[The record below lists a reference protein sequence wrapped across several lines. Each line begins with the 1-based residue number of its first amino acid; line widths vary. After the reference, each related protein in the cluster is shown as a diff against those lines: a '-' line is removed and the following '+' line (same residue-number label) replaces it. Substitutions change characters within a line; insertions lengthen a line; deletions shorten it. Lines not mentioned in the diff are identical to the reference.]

1 MNIDDNKYTSYQKE
15 LIKKGI
21 QKGNFDEEQIELIYS
36 TLDSLNES
44 QISRLVNLD
53 YNEYQ
58 IVEILWG
65 IVWNF
70 SIDQLFVY
78 ADKKFDCNQ
87 MMVVRYCIDDGL
99 TDEQIKYIANP
110 KFDFIKMMDIKE
122 KFKNEL

>member
-21 QKGNFDEEQIELIYS
+21 QKGNFDEGQIELIYS
-36 TLDSLNES
+36 TLNSLNES
-44 QISRLVNLD
+44 QISRLVNLN

-58 IVEILWG
+58 MVEILWG
-65 IVWNF
+65 IAWNF
-70 SIDQLFVY
+70 SIDQLFIY

-87 MMVVRYCIDDGL
+87 MMVVRYCIDGGL

>member
-1 MNIDDNKYTSYQKE
+1 MEINNKKYNSSQKE
-15 LIKKGI
+15 LITKSI
-21 QKGNFDEEQIELIYS
+21 RKGNFDEEQIKLIYS
-36 TLDSLNES
+36 TLNSLNES
-44 QISRLVNLD
+44 QINRLVNLD
-53 YNEYQ
+53 YNKHQ
-58 IVEILWG
+58 LVEILWG
-65 IVWNF
+65 IAWNF
-70 SIDQLFVY
+70 SIDQLFIY